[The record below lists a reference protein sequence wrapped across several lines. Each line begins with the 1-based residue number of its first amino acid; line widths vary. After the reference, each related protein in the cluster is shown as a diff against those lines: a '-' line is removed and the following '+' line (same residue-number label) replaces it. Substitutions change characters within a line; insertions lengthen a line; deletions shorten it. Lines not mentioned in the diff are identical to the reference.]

1 MSQWKNSESRIKNFS
16 TLWCCIRIRLKT
28 LLFGINKN
36 KELFRKEFK
45 KLITKFVEG
54 KKMFLKTI
62 QEREKSKH

>member
-1 MSQWKNSESRIKNFS
+1 M
-16 TLWCCIRIRLKT
+16 KT